1 MAIAAEIKRAK
12 RLNSAVHI
20 IGGRPRAKQGT
31 DGCVTMAV
39 ERTHAI
45 ELRHLRY
52 FVSAAEHGSFRKAS
66 ADTGIQHSAI
76 SRRIR
81 DLEHR
86 LGTPLFLR
94 HSGGVCLTFAGQRF
108 LRRSRQILRNFGDG
122 AQEIAS
128 ITRSDFGRVKIGIYS
143 SIASGYLAELL
154 GLYADRHPKV
164 QIDLIEDN
172 PADQAAAIRRMQLD
186 AAFLTGE
193 RSWGDCETLPLWSE
207 RVFAVLPGD
216 HLLARHDELKWQHL
230 ADENFIVNEAGPG
243 QEIHD
248 YLVQRLATFGYHP
261 QIRVHHI
268 GRENL
273 LPLVAL
279 NRGLTVV
286 SEAMTA
292 AHFPG
297 IAYRPIIGEVLP
309 FSAVWSA
316 KNDNPA
322 LKQLLDLARSM
333 SGLREKDA
341 VTRPVS
347 QIAVSAA
354 PSQNHDR
361 LQ

>member
-1 MAIAAEIKRAK
+1 MLGNSLYWAAGA
-12 RLNSAVHI
+12 N
-20 IGGRPRAKQGT
+20 GPKQGT
-31 DGCVTMAV
+31 GGCVTMAA
-39 ERTHAI
+39 ERTRTI

-66 ADTGIQHSAI
+66 ADTRIQHSAI

-86 LGTPLFLR
+86 LGTTLFLR

-108 LRRSRQILRNFGDG
+108 LRRARQILRNFEDG
-122 AQEIAS
+122 AEEIAS
-128 ITRSDFGRVKIGIYS
+128 IKRSDFGRIKIGIYS
-143 SIASGYLAELL
+143 SIASGFLAELL
-154 GLYADRHPKV
+154 GLYADCHPKV

-172 PADQAAAIRRMQLD
+172 PADQASAIRRMQLD

-193 RSWGDCETLPLWSE
+193 RNWRDCETLPLWSE
-207 RVFAVLPGD
+207 RVFAVLPVD
-216 HLLARHDELKWQHL
+216 HLLAGRDELEWQHL
-230 ADENFIVNEAGPG
+230 ADENFIINEAGPG

-248 YLVQRLATFGYHP
+248 YLVQRLAAFGYHP
-261 QIRVHHI
+261 QISVHQI

-279 NRGLTVV
+279 KRGLTVV

-297 IAYRPIIGEVLP
+297 LAYRPIVGEVLP
-309 FSAVWSA
+309 FSAVWSP

-322 LKQLLDLARSM
+322 LGQLLDLARSM
-333 SGLREKDA
+333 SGLREADA
-341 VTRPVS
+341 VTPPAMPIDVN
-347 QIAVSAA
+347 AV
-354 PSQNHDR
+354 PSQSPDR